1 MRSLIILI
9 TILIMIFACNP
20 NLLLDHKGR
29 TEVSMASNPESK
41 QVVDLEEFLTSQAV
55 RQEALVR
62 LLVKKGVFSRKEF
75 SEMVRAVNQEMK
87 PIGVRLPVPP
97 EGR

>member
-1 MRSLIILI
+1 MRSLIILL

-20 NLLLDHKGR
+20 NLLVDDKGR
-29 TEVSMASNPESK
+29 TEVSMANNLESK
-41 QVVDLEEFLTSQAV
+41 QMVDLEEFLTSKAA
-55 RQEALVR
+55 RQEALIR
-62 LLVKKGVFSRKEF
+62 LLVKKGLFSRKEF

-87 PIGVRLPVPP
+87 PIGVRLPTPV